1 MKLRPLKCFCKLFP
15 NYVQGRTKIHRL
27 FLPYDT
33 KIKEVIPDIDVAS
46 QFSTWSSL
54 IIIQFDGHRIILIY
68 YVVLDLVYL
77 LPRKY
82 RF

>member
-1 MKLRPLKCFCKLFP
+1 MKLRPLKCFCELFP

-27 FLPYDT
+27 FLPYDP